1 MSLPAGSQN
10 LGRSIHI
17 FSLITALWSSP
28 RSPELL
34 PDPMLRYLLAMLGM
48 HCDIDQTLID
58 RQTIASRI
66 KELAGQIS
74 RDLRQPL
81 PEVSNPLADA
91 APTGKQIPH
100 HRRTLGPIEITLV
113 PILAGS
119 FMFVADLI
127 RHLPLKMQIRMLS
140 ISSYPDMSTTS
151 RQAQVQQQL
160 SNLPQSLQ
168 DAHVLLVD
176 DILDSGRTLRLAT
189 DLLAARQPA
198 TLRTCVLLRKQR
210 PNAINVPVDHIAFD
224 VLDRFVSSYGLD
236 YNNYYRNLPA
246 YRHTTI

>member
-1 MSLPAGSQN
+1 
-10 LGRSIHI
+10 
-17 FSLITALWSSP
+17 
-28 RSPELL
+28 
-34 PDPMLRYLLAMLGM
+34 M
-48 HCDIDQTLID
+48 HRDVDQILID

-74 RDLRQPL
+74 RDLRQPR
-81 PEVSNPLADA
+81 PKASNPLANA
-91 APTGKQIPH
+91 APIGKQIPRH
-100 HRRTLGPIEITLV
+100 KRTTGSIEITLV

-140 ISSYPDMSTTS
+140 ISSYPDTSTTS

-176 DILDSGRTLRLAT
+176 DILDSGRTLRLAI
-189 DLLAARQPA
+189 DLLATRQPA
-198 TLRTCVLLRKQR
+198 SLRTCVLLRKQR
-210 PNAINVPVDHIAFD
+210 PNVTNMHVDYIAFD
-224 VLDRFVSSYGLD
+224 VPDRFVVGYGLD
-236 YNNYYRNLPA
+236 YNNYYRNLPDIVTLRSEVYENTNA
-246 YRHTTI
+246 SSA